1 MPDPLAKQAF
11 KLVKAELDRATVT
24 HGVFPTIQ
32 HGYGVI
38 KEEFREFEDE
48 VFRREVDRDALVE
61 EATQL
66 AAMAIRFL
74 IDVAL

>member
-1 MPDPLAKQAF
+1 MKDPRAKQAF
-11 KLVKAELDRATVT
+11 RLVKAELERATAK
-24 HGVFPTIQ
+24 HGAMPTAH

-48 VFRREVDRDALVE
+48 VFKREIDRDALAE